1 MNNHLG
7 GEADLKNWKL
17 RNKMI
22 MILFFCFLVMTIS
35 VLLNLKNEKVKNE
48 KTLEVLELNI
58 RESYDMII
66 RNQIDTI
73 IGVMDGIF
81 QKAVDGKVT
90 LEEAKIESAEM
101 LRWLKYGKDGYFWAD
116 TVDGVNI
123 VLYGS
128 DVEGTNR
135 INYQDERGNY
145 VVQETIRLA
154 LSGGGYYDYLFTKQ
168 GETKAQEKRS
178 FSVYYKPYGWV
189 IGTGIYTSDVDKIIY
204 DKQKSQSEEM
214 KANFSENMS
223 IILILFSGVIIFMF
237 FMVNSITEPL
247 KFTSHYASQIAEGD
261 YLIEMPLS
269 YLKRRDEVG
278 VMSSALF
285 QMKKAI
291 ASSIMEKELSNEQ
304 LLSEKEFLN
313 TVLITI
319 GDGIIVTDEEQKI
332 QMVNMAAVQMIGID
346 DKQLIGT
353 TGDQFV
359 TFVDYKTQEKLKSLI
374 SLAIESKKIVERQE
388 SYMTIGAR
396 KMLVE
401 DSASPILDRQKN
413 LTGIV
418 YVFRNITDS
427 MKRKQEIEFLS
438 YHDQLTGL
446 FNRRYFEE
454 ISTAILEEKNLPLS
468 LIIGDLNAL
477 KLTNDA
483 FGHLKG
489 DQMITAFSD
498 VLKSSFSPKAIVA
511 RIGGDEFA
519 IILPNTSPEQA
530 DLLIMDIRLKL
541 KGTSVGQVPVTAAF
555 GHATVSEISD
565 SFSNIFRLADEAM
578 YNQKLL
584 DHIVVKK
591 TIVNRIALENNHRQK
606 GKKDEIR
613 QSVYLIGD
621 FLKYLDMDETMIKKM
636 RKAAFVYDIGY
647 VTVPNS
653 VIKNNM
659 SLTEKDWEEVKAHPV
674 SGYNILKNIDHYAE
688 NAEDVLTHHEWFNGS
703 GYPRGLAG
711 KNIPFGARI
720 LALVTDYV
728 AMIHERPYRE
738 AMTMEEAC
746 QLLQEESGKRY
757 DPEFVVLFLEF
768 LKMKDT
774 RDT

>member
-1 MNNHLG
+1 
-7 GEADLKNWKL
+7 
-17 RNKMI
+17 
-22 MILFFCFLVMTIS
+22 
-35 VLLNLKNEKVKNE
+35 
-48 KTLEVLELNI
+48 
-58 RESYDMII
+58 
-66 RNQIDTI
+66 
-73 IGVMDGIF
+73 
-81 QKAVDGKVT
+81 
-90 LEEAKIESAEM
+90 
-101 LRWLKYGKDGYFWAD
+101 
-116 TVDGVNI
+116 
-123 VLYGS
+123 
-128 DVEGTNR
+128 
-135 INYQDERGNY
+135 
-145 VVQETIRLA
+145 
-154 LSGGGYYDYLFTKQ
+154 
-168 GETKAQEKRS
+168 
-178 FSVYYKPYGWV
+178 
-189 IGTGIYTSDVDKIIY
+189 
-204 DKQKSQSEEM
+204 
-214 KANFSENMS
+214 
-223 IILILFSGVIIFMF
+223 
-237 FMVNSITEPL
+237 
-247 KFTSHYASQIAEGD
+247 
-261 YLIEMPLS
+261 
-269 YLKRRDEVG
+269 VG

-291 ASSIMEKELSNEQ
+291 ANSIKEKEMSNEQ

-346 DKQLIGT
+346 DEKLIGT

-374 SLAIESKKIVERQE
+374 ALAIESKKIVERQE
-388 SYMTIGAR
+388 SYMIISER

-401 DSASPILDRQKN
+401 ESASPILDRQKN

-454 ISTAILEEKNLPLS
+454 ISTVMLEEKNLPLS

-489 DQMITAFSD
+489 DQMITVFSD
-498 VLKSSFSPKAIVA
+498 VLKSSFSPNTIVA

-519 IILPNTSPEQA
+519 ILLPNTRPDQA
-530 DLLIMDIRLKL
+530 EVLIRDIRLKL

-555 GHATVSEISD
+555 GHATVNETSD
-565 SFSNIFRLADEAM
+565 SFPNIFRLADEAM

-584 DHIVVKK
+584 DHVMVKK
-591 TIVNRIALENNHRQK
+591 TIVNRIILENNHRQK
-606 GKKDEIR
+606 GKKEEIR
-613 QSVYLIGD
+613 QSVHLIGN
-621 FLKYLDMDETMIKKM
+621 FLEYLDMDETTIRKM

-653 VIKNNM
+653 VIKSNM
-659 SLTEKDWEEVKAHPV
+659 SLTKIDWEEVKSHPV
-674 SGYNILKNIDHYAE
+674 SAYNILKNIDHYAE
-688 NAEDVLTHHEWFNGS
+688 IAEDVLTHHEWFNGS
-703 GYPRGLAG
+703 GYPRGLVG

-728 AMIHERPYRE
+728 AMTHERPYRK
-738 AMTMEEAC
+738 ALTKEEVS
-746 QLLQEESGKRY
+746 QQMQEESGKRY
-757 DPEFVVLFLEF
+757 DPEFVALFLDF
-768 LKMKDT
+768 IKI
-774 RDT
+774 RDMRDN